1 METLKCNNEKCGK
14 EKVLHLLQE
23 SVDREVT
30 EEKLEELLEKLVKY
44 HSVQIKLVGTRTCL
58 SLPKGAQY
66 SKNHKQFNES
76 LRINND
82 EEE

>member
-14 EKVLHLLQE
+14 EKVLHLSQE

-44 HSVQIKLVGTRTCL
+44 HSVQIKLVGTRTYLVGPTYFRKEL
-58 SLPKGAQY
+58 SIQRITNNLM
-66 SKNHKQFNES
+66 NH
-76 LRINND
+76 
-82 EEE
+82 